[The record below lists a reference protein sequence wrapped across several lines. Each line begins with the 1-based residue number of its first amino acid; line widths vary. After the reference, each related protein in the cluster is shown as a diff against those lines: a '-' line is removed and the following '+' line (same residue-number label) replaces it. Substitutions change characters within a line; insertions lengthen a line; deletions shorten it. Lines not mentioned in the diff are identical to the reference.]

1 MSDVATERIQRDT
14 EAARSDGGFHIAHG
28 LRQAG
33 VSTLFAVPGGHI
45 LPLLDAC
52 LDESIR
58 VIDTRHEGAAALA
71 AEGWALATGDIGV
84 AAVTAGPGFV
94 NGLIGLIDAGTWTVP
109 MLMIAGRTATD
120 RQGKGAVMDIDQRAI
135 VSSAVKWAASCVQVG
150 HIPRYVAAAVH
161 RARSGCPGA
170 VYLDVAADAVY
181 ASAVPLEVASPGVSA
196 NVPRP
201 TAAPEAI
208 GAAIAALRSA
218 ERPLILAGSGAFWSG
233 AGDEIARFAEVAQ
246 IPVITASA
254 ARGVVGDSHPW
265 SLGSLVHGGLAI
277 PSSDCVM
284 VLGSAFNANVMYGE
298 PPLFGASQKIIQVDI
313 AVERI
318 GGNRAVDV
326 PVVGDVQLVVRDLHD
341 AWRGSAGD
349 GRDAWLGQARAL
361 AAASLEFWD
370 RQVDEHSGDLLH
382 AGAVARE
389 TAAFARDSFGG
400 DVTLVA
406 DGGDALSWALA
417 YFYADKPGRLMTTT
431 TALGTLGVGVP
442 FALAAK
448 AARPGEPVI
457 AFIGDG
463 SFGLSA
469 MEIDT
474 AVRHELP
481 IVVVISNNGGW
492 GDVQHEQDAAFG
504 PGRHVA
510 SVLSQTRYDHLAEA
524 MGAHGEHVETLDE
537 LRPALARSFESGV
550 CSVIDVRTD
559 PAVLSELLRMVAQLG
574 LM

>member
-1 MSDVATERIQRDT
+1 
-14 EAARSDGGFHIAHG
+14 
-28 LRQAG
+28 
-33 VSTLFAVPGGHI
+33 
-45 LPLLDAC
+45 
-52 LDESIR
+52 
-58 VIDTRHEGAAALA
+58 
-71 AEGWALATGDIGV
+71 
-84 AAVTAGPGFV
+84 
-94 NGLIGLIDAGTWTVP
+94 
-109 MLMIAGRTATD
+109 
-120 RQGKGAVMDIDQRAI
+120 
-135 VSSAVKWAASCVQVG
+135 
-150 HIPRYVAAAVH
+150 
-161 RARSGCPGA
+161 

-181 ASAVPLEVASPGVSA
+181 ASAVPLAVATPGVAA

-201 TAAPEAI
+201 TAPPDAI
-208 GAAIAALRSA
+208 GAAIAALRAA
-218 ERPLILAGSGAFWSG
+218 ERPIILAGSGAFWSG

-254 ARGVVGDSHPW
+254 ARGVVSDSHPW

-277 PSSDCVM
+277 PSSDCVL

-326 PVVGDVQLVVRDLHD
+326 PVVGDVRLVMRDMHD
-341 AWRGSAGD
+341 AWRGAVGD
-349 GRDAWLGQARAL
+349 GREAWLGQARAL
-361 AAASLEFWD
+361 AAASLDFWD

-382 AGAVARE
+382 AGAVARDI
-389 TAAFARDSFGG
+389 AAFARQRFGG

-448 AARPGEPVI
+448 AARPDEPVI

-481 IVVVISNNGGW
+481 VVVVISNNGGW

-510 SVLSQTRYDHLAEA
+510 SVLSQTRYDRLAEA
-524 MGAHGEHVETLDE
+524 MGAHGEHVETLEE
-537 LRPALARSFESGV
+537 LRPALARSFESGG